1 MKQTLIITALALS
14 FSLSAQDPPKFLDGI
29 SYETE
34 TMTYVDDGSTFVGY
48 VIYKRSEYKKMNL
61 LFKKMKNRRSLI
73 HPTGLYVN
81 KAEGEWVIS
90 RHVSLGSPRSFTIY
104 LQ

>member
-1 MKQTLIITALALS
+1 MKKALLIATLALS
-14 FSLSAQDPPKFLDGI
+14 VNLSAQDPPKFLEGI

-81 KAEGEWVIS
+81 KTEGKWVVS